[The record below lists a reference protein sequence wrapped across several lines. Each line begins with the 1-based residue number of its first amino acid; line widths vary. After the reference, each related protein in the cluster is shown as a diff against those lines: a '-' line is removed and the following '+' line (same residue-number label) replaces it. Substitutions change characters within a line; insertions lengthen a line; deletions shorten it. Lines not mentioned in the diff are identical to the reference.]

1 MANLSIEA
9 VAHAGGIPAAT
20 LRSWL
25 HRGYLP
31 RPAAWQ
37 PEDGVL
43 VRTMAHLIA
52 LGYQPDVAGR
62 IVDTYR
68 REIARGEGWLI
79 LTRGHAFAL
88 GADGSITRGG
98 ALALTRKED
107 VQTVLGRLIDSG
119 LDVAEA
125 VLVDLR
131 RLREK
136 SELALAHF
144 NATRRRRGRP
154 RKNKEAES

>member
-9 VAHAGGIPAAT
+9 VAHAAGIPAGT

-43 VRTMAHLIA
+43 VRVMAHLIS
-52 LGYQPDVAGR
+52 LGYQPDAAGR
-62 IVDTYR
+62 IVDTCR
-68 REIARGEGWLI
+68 REVARAEGWLL
-79 LTRGHAFAL
+79 LTRGYDFAV
-88 GADGSITRGG
+88 GTDGSITRGG
-98 ALALTRKED
+98 ALALTRRED
-107 VQTVLGRLIDSG
+107 AQAVLGRL
-119 LDVAEA
+119 LDAGMDACEA
-125 VLVDLR
+125 VVVDLAAAR
-131 RLREK
+131 QK

-144 NATRRRRGRP
+144 HATRRPRGRP
-154 RKNKEAES
+154 KKQGGNE

>member
-9 VAHAGGIPAAT
+9 VAHAGGVPAGT

-37 PEDGVL
+37 PEDAAL

-52 LGYQPDVAGR
+52 LGYAPDLAGR
-62 IVDTYR
+62 AVDTCR
-68 REIARGEGWLI
+68 REIARGGGWLL
-79 LTRGHAFAL
+79 LTRAHDFAV
-88 GADGSITRGG
+88 GTDGSITRGG
-98 ALALTRKED
+98 TLALTRRQD
-107 VQTVLGRLIDSG
+107 VAAVLARLIDSG

-144 NATRRRRGRP
+144 NATKRPRGRP
-154 RKNKEAES
+154 RKSKEGTE

>member
-9 VAHAGGIPAAT
+9 VAHAGCIPAAT

-37 PEDGVL
+37 PEDGLL

-52 LGYQPDVAGR
+52 LGYHPDVAGR
-62 IVDTYR
+62 ITDAYR
-68 REIARGEGWLI
+68 REIARAEGWLI
-79 LTRGHAFAL
+79 LTRGHDFAV
-88 GADGSITRGG
+88 GTDGSIARGG
-98 ALALTRKED
+98 TLVLTRRED
-107 VQTVLGRLIDSG
+107 VAAVLGRLIDAG
-119 LDVAEA
+119 MDAAEA
-125 VLVDLR
+125 ALVDLR

-136 SELALAHF
+136 TELALAHF
-144 NATRRRRGRP
+144 P
-154 RKNKEAES
+154 RDPPAAGAAAKKQGGDE